1 MSFTFLRHLSVMIC
15 AWLICAVQPGY
26 SQNLVFQSQRIE
38 FQEGLAS
45 RNINVFFEDSKG
57 FMWFGT
63 NEGLNKYDG
72 HRLSL
77 YDESN
82 ALASNYISQIAE
94 DKAGRLWLLGDDP
107 NFPGQKVLQI
117 FDPVNETAVLFNEL
131 FPDAP
136 FDLTKAV
143 AINSDFDSSN
153 LWITIENQGV
163 FHYEEGKFKN
173 IWRPKNLPEEVKI
186 QRTLSGHHSLWLFV
200 DHSVLKIE
208 GDSVKTTTKRDTEF
222 FGQPP
227 LAASKDG
234 DIIFAV
240 DLRLTQN
247 LNQTDSLFLDLNN
260 QRLRTGKKNFLLGR
274 RLLGLDAYQ
283 KHIWTDSANYVY
295 VHDFDLNLLAKFQ
308 TDSPLF
314 VPPKFLTFT
323 PNGIGWLNVDD
334 GVLMVHLANQKF
346 RNYLTNIKIFDQNGY
361 SARGIYVEGDT
372 MYSNGLGFSYKTN
385 LKTGE
390 YEPFGPNT
398 GFYGVMWDQ
407 EAFKRLAL
415 VKDSEDNLWY
425 TDEAFRVAQYDRK
438 QKKFTDY
445 SYRKSALDS
454 FRTRSIDY
462 SVHWAAIFDQNKT
475 LWLGRRAGMAFKKP
489 ESAYLENFEN
499 YGEYTE
505 LRNAGVFSFYENKDG
520 IWIAAETGL
529 YLMSLNGQILKR
541 YCQQGKY
548 HLPYNNLVH
557 IREDAEGNLWLAS
570 RGGGIIR
577 LDTKTGQFE
586 QWTTKQGLSDNV
598 VYATYED
605 DFGFIWAS
613 SNRGIMRIRK
623 GDFQVST
630 FLEGDGLNTE
640 EFNTTSHFQAN
651 DGRIFFG
658 NIDGITVFQPAD
670 FMEDAAAKSIHLS
683 KLEIQNRSDGL
694 YANATQKLSESNAIV
709 LSPNELGF
717 NLQFSLLDFK
727 GANYNS
733 YSYLI
738 EELDGDWHFIDEPEV
753 RINALPYGNF
763 TLKIRGQSLRGQWSE
778 TLSLPIRVIKPFYLR
793 WWFLASLFFAV
804 ATIVWLLV
812 KARIK
817 NLKKQQERLE
827 IEVEKRTEQIRQQAE
842 ELKSMDR
849 LKSRFFANV
858 SHELRT
864 PLTLI
869 LGPISSL
876 IKKDIPEQI
885 KHDLLRVERNANSM
899 SNLVEEILDLS
910 KLEANQLSISTEPT
924 LVKEYFEILFTNFLS
939 QARLKDIHYN
949 YQFSGNEQVSVQ
961 LDQRI
966 VNRIVTN
973 LLSNAFKFTPS
984 EGEIHL
990 RVKLNTGSIEV
1001 EVSDTGVGIS
1011 QADLPHIFERFF
1023 QTKDTTKAVQGGTGI
1038 GLAMSKE
1045 LAQLLGGS
1053 LNVLSQENEGTT
1065 FVLSLPCEESRSIDQ
1080 EVKKP
1085 DVEVVSKELVNEE
1098 DAEWLVKSDLLIVE
1112 DNLDMQAYLR
1122 EVLSDFSSIE
1132 VAHHGKDGLKKLK
1145 TSKLPDIII
1154 SDMMMPEMDGLEF
1167 LETIRKN
1174 PDTYDIPLLMLTARS
1189 AEEDKM
1195 RAFTLGVDDYLLKP
1209 FSVDEL
1215 KARLKNLLKNAIARK
1230 KARLNEETEE
1240 QQPLPEQ
1247 RNSWLS
1253 ELNEIVEKH
1262 VHEVDFNI
1270 ATVAERIGLSERQFQ
1285 RNLKKATGLTPVVYL
1300 KEIRLQMARN
1310 YLEGKS
1316 FTQVSSVS
1324 EAVGFTST
1332 AYFSKLFKERFGKL
1346 PSDYLN

>member
-1 MSFTFLRHLSVMIC
+1 MIC
-15 AWLICAVQPGY
+15 AWLICAEQTSF
-26 SQNLVFQSQRIE
+26 SQDLVFQSKRIE
-38 FQEGLAS
+38 FEEGLAS
-45 RNINVFFEDSKG
+45 RSINCFFEDSRG

-63 NEGLNKYDG
+63 NEGLNKYDA
-72 HRLSL
+72 HRLDL
-77 YDESN
+77 YDEN
-82 ALASNYISQIAE
+82 RGLASNYISQIAE
-94 DKAGRLWLLGDDP
+94 DASGRLWLLGDDP
-107 NFPGQKVLQI
+107 NFPGQKVLQV
-117 FDPVNETAVLFNEL
+117 FDPVNERATLISDL
-131 FPDAP
+131 IPDLP
-136 FDLTKAV
+136 FDLTQV
-143 AINSDFDSSN
+143 IHINSDFDAAN
-153 LWITIENQGV
+153 LWITVEYQGV
-163 FHYEEGKFKN
+163 FHYWEGNFRKVWK
-173 IWRPKNLPEEVKI
+173 PENELAGVRI
-186 QRTLSGHHSLWLFV
+186 QRTISGQDCLWLLV
-200 DHSVLKIE
+200 NHSVVKI
-208 GDSVKTTTKRDTEF
+208 DQDTIQITQKQETEY

-227 LAASKDG
+227 VAASKDG

-240 DLRLTQN
+240 DFRRTN
-247 LNQTDSLFLDLNN
+247 TPNQTDSLFLDLNN
-260 QRLRTGKKNFLLGR
+260 ERLRTGKKNFLLGR
-274 RLLGLDAYQ
+274 RLLGLDPFQ
-283 KHIWTDSANYVY
+283 KLIWTDSAAQVY
-295 VHDFDLNLLAKFQ
+295 VHDFDLNLHAKFPME
-308 TDSPLF
+308 TPLF

-334 GVLMVHLANQKF
+334 GVLMVYLDNQKF
-346 RNYLTNIKIFDQNGY
+346 KNYLTGIRIFDQNGY

-372 MYSNGLGFSYKTN
+372 MYSNGLEYSYKTH
-385 LKTGE
+385 LDTRQ
-390 YEPFGPNT
+390 YEPFGPTT
-398 GFYGVMWDQ
+398 GFYGKLWDQ

-415 VKDSEDNLWY
+415 LTDSQGNLWY
-425 TDEAFRVAQYDRK
+425 TDEAFRVARYDRT
-438 QKKFTDY
+438 QKKFTDF

-454 FRTRSIDY
+454 FRIRGIDY
-462 SVHWAAIFDQNKT
+462 SVHWAAHFDKNET
-475 LWLGRRAGMAFKKP
+475 LWLGRRAGLAFKKP
-489 ESAYLENFEN
+489 GATYLENFEN
-499 YGEYTE
+499 YGEYPE
-505 LRNAGVFSFYENKDG
+505 LRQTGVYDFYENNDG
-520 IWIAAETGL
+520 IWIAAETGV
-529 YLMSLNGQILKR
+529 YLMSLEGELIRRYSQNGERK
-541 YCQQGKY
+541 
-548 HLPYNNLVH
+548 LPYNNLVH
-557 IREDAEGNLWLAS
+557 IREDKDGELWLAS
-570 RGGGIIR
+570 RGGGIIK
-577 LDTKTGQFE
+577 LNTETGAFR
-586 QWTTKQGLSDNV
+586 QWTTRQGLSDNI

-623 GDFQVST
+623 SDFQVST

-640 EFNTTSHFQAN
+640 EFNTTSHFQAG

-658 NIDGITVFQPAD
+658 NIDGITAFQPAN
-670 FMEDAAAKSIHLS
+670 FMDNAENKSIHLS
-683 KLEIQNRSDGL
+683 QLEIQNRSDGL
-694 YANATQKLSESNAIV
+694 YANASQKLLETNSIT

-727 GANYNS
+727 GADYNN

-738 EELDGDWHFIDEPEV
+738 EDLDGDWNYIDEPEI

-763 TLKIRGQSLRGQWSE
+763 TLKVRGQSLRGQWSE
-778 TLSLPIRVIKPFYLR
+778 VLSIPVRVIKPFYLR
-793 WWFLASLFFAV
+793 WWFLTSLLLVIA
-804 ATIVWLLV
+804 AIVWLWV
-812 KARIK
+812 KAHIK
-817 NLKKQQERLE
+817 NLKKQQEKLE

-876 IKKDIPEQI
+876 IKNDIPEKI
-885 KHDLLRVERNANSM
+885 RHDLLRVERNANSM

-910 KLEANQLSISTEPT
+910 KLEANQLSINAEPT
-924 LVKEYFEILFTNFLS
+924 LVSEYFEVLFTNFLS
-939 QARLKDIHYN
+939 QARLKDIRYN
-949 YQFSGNEQVSVQ
+949 YQFTGNKQASVQ

-966 VNRIVTN
+966 VNRIITN

-990 RVKLNTGSIEV
+990 RVKLNPDSIEV

-1011 QADLPHIFERFF
+1011 KTDLPHIFERFF

-1053 LNVLSQENEGTT
+1053 LNVVSQENEGTT
-1065 FVLSLPCEESRSIDQ
+1065 FVFTLPCE
-1080 EVKKP
+1080 
-1085 DVEVVSKELVNEE
+1085 VSKTTEPKTIKPEKEPVIEESVIEELNE
-1098 DAEWLVKSDLLIVE
+1098 WIGKSNLLIVE
-1112 DNLDMQAYLR
+1112 DNLDMQAYLQ
-1122 EVLSDFSSIE
+1122 EVLSDFSSID
-1132 VAHHGKDGLKKLK
+1132 VAHHGKDGLRKLK
-1145 TSKLPDIII
+1145 GDKLPDIII

-1167 LETIRKN
+1167 LETIRKDQN
-1174 PDTYDIPLLMLTARS
+1174 TYDIPLLMLTARS

-1195 RAFTLGVDDYLLKP
+1195 KAFTLGVDDYLLKP

-1215 KARLKNLLKNAIARK
+1215 KARLKNLLKNAEVRK
-1230 KARLNEETEE
+1230 KARLNEETDET
-1240 QQPLPEQ
+1240 PALPEE
-1247 RNSWLS
+1247 RNSWLTQI
-1253 ELNEIVEKH
+1253 NEVIEKH

-1270 ATVAERIGLSERQFQ
+1270 ATVAEKIGLSERQFQ